1 MMIGEDKR
9 GENRDDDANKDHS
22 KEAAASKE
30 EIEEGKGTDDNLNE
44 AIKSKDTEIC
54 HIYTRINRFLQ
65 AFQ

>member
-1 MMIGEDKR
+1 MRQIKII
-9 GENRDDDANKDHS
+9 AS

-54 HIYTRINRFLQ
+54 HIYIRINRFLQ

>member
-1 MMIGEDKR
+1 MGKIREERTETMRQIKII
-9 GENRDDDANKDHS
+9 AS

-54 HIYTRINRFLQ
+54 HIYIRIIRFLQ